1 MRAPELLSSCRSGK
15 KRLPAGGGFR
25 EGKGIWGNWEILW
38 DARGGF
44 HIWPRSFAEANEEA
58 VSAEEEMPAPAFK
71 V

>member
-15 KRLPAGGGFR
+15 KRLPAGAASAR
-25 EGKGIWGNWEILW
+25 AKGSGETEILW